1 MRKIRLAV
9 DIGGTFTD
17 VALELA
23 DGSKHTTKVLTT
35 HHAPAEGVMAGI
47 QEVIAET
54 ATPPNSIGMIIHG
67 TTLATNSLIE
77 RRGATT
83 ALLTTEGHRDSLE
96 MAYENRFE
104 QYDINIDRPKPLV
117 PRWLRLPVR
126 ERMNRDGN
134 VLVPLDRQSVL
145 DTLPILERENVES
158 VAIGFLH
165 AYANR
170 SHEEQV
176 AELLS
181 KERPDLSLTLAS
193 EVAPEIREY
202 ERLSTAVANA
212 YVRPLM
218 ERYLHD
224 LSSSLL
230 ENGFTCPFYLI
241 SSGAGLLTVEA
252 ASKFPIRLVESG
264 PAGGAVLA
272 SNIARECNAPSVISF
287 DMGGTTA
294 KLCLID
300 QYEPKTS
307 RTFEVDR
314 SYRFKKGSGLPVR
327 IPVIEMV
334 EIGAGGGSIAS
345 IDKLGRV
352 QTGPESAGSNPGPAA
367 YGLGGLHPAITD
379 ADIVQGKIMP
389 KRFAGGNM
397 HLDQHAAKYALETHI
412 AQSLGVTAIE
422 AAFAVSEVVDE
433 NMSNA
438 ARAHAVE
445 QGADTSNRSMIAFGG
460 AAPLHACR
468 LAEKLGIN
476 TVIVPANAGV
486 GSAIGFLLTPASYE
500 VVRSRYMQLEKLD
513 TEEVEKLFL
522 EMHHEASEIISPALE
537 GHAAIEKRLSYM
549 RYSGQGHEIAVPIE
563 EDFPKNRFA
572 SYLQEAF
579 EREYER
585 LFGRVIPNM
594 PIEALTWSLVLQGPR
609 YEHDL
614 TKVKEVKPVTISSKD
629 KTLVYEPAT
638 KSMIEYAVYDRT
650 NLNPGATFTGPA
662 LIVEAQTTIVV
673 TNSFNVSVLNG
684 DHIRLE
690 RKVSDK
696 NDA

>member
-35 HHAPAEGVMAGI
+35 HHAPAEGVLAGI
-47 QEVIAET
+47 QEVT
-54 ATPPNSIGMIIHG
+54 ARTETPPASVGMIIHG
-67 TTLATNSLIE
+67 TTLATNALIE
-77 RRGATT
+77 RRGAIT

-126 ERMNRDGN
+126 ERMNKDGCI
-134 VLVPLDRQSVL
+134 LVPLDRQTVL
-145 DTLPILERENVES
+145 DTLPILDQENVES

-165 AYANR
+165 AYVNR
-170 SHEEQV
+170 DHEEQV
-176 AELLS
+176 AEILS

-202 ERLSTAVANA
+202 ERISTAVANA

-218 ERYLHD
+218 ERYLQD
-224 LSSSLL
+224 LSTSLL
-230 ENGFTCPFYLI
+230 EHGFRCPFYLI
-241 SSGAGLLTVEA
+241 SSGAGLLTVETA
-252 ASKFPIRLVESG
+252 VRFPIRLVESG

-272 SNIARECNAPSVISF
+272 STIARECKTPSVISF

-367 YGLGGLHPAITD
+367 YCRGGLHATITD
-379 ADIVQGKIMP
+379 ADIVQGKIIP
-389 KRFAGGNM
+389 ERFAGGSL
-397 HLDQHAAKYALETHI
+397 HLDQAAAVEALNKQI
-412 AQSLGVTAIE
+412 AKSLAVTTVE
-422 AAFAVSEVVDE
+422 AAFTVSEVVDE

-445 QGADTSNRSMIAFGG
+445 QGADISDRSMIAFGG
-460 AAPLHACR
+460 AAPLHAGR
-468 LAEKLGIN
+468 LAEKLGIE

-486 GSAIGFLLTPASYE
+486 GSAIGFLQAPASYE
-500 VVRSRYMQLEKLD
+500 VVRSRYMQLDRLD

-522 EMHHEASEIISPALE
+522 EMHQEALEIISPALE
-537 GHAAIEKRLSYM
+537 GETASEKRFAYM
-549 RYSGQGHEIAVPIE
+549 RYAGQGHEIAVPIE
-563 EDFPKNRFA
+563 EGYSEDKIAP
-572 SYLQEAF
+572 YLQEAF
-579 EREYER
+579 EREYAH

-594 PIEALTWSLVLQGPR
+594 PVEVLTWSLALDGPHP
-609 YEHDL
+609 ENDFIGM
-614 TKVKEVKPVTISSKD
+614 KEIKPASVSSKN
-629 KTLVYEPAT
+629 TALVYEPAT
-638 KSMIEYAVYDRT
+638 RSMIEYAVYDRASLDPG
-650 NLNPGATFTGPA
+650 NLFAGPA
-662 LIVEAQTTIVV
+662 LIVEAQTTIAV
-673 TNSFNVSVLNG
+673 TSSFNVSVLSCG
-684 DHIRLE
+684 HIRLD
-690 RKVSDK
+690 RKG
-696 NDA
+696 

>member
-35 HHAPAEGVMAGI
+35 HHAPAEGVLAGI

-67 TTLATNSLIE
+67 TTLATNALIE

-126 ERMNRDGN
+126 ERMNKDGTI
-134 VLVPLDRQSVL
+134 LVPLDRQSVL
-145 DTLPILERENVES
+145 DTLPILDRENVES

-170 SHEEQV
+170 DHEEQV
-176 AELLS
+176 AEILS

-202 ERLSTAVANA
+202 ERISTAVANA

-218 ERYLHD
+218 ERYLQD
-224 LSSSLL
+224 LSASLL
-230 ENGFTCPFYLI
+230 EHGFRCPFYLI
-241 SSGAGLLTVEA
+241 SSGAGLLTVETA
-252 ASKFPIRLVESG
+252 ARFPIRLVESG

-272 SNIARECNAPSVISF
+272 CNIARDCETLSVISF

-345 IDKLGRV
+345 IDKFGRV

-367 YGLGGLHPAITD
+367 YGRGGLHATITD
-379 ADIVQGKIMP
+379 ADIVQGKIIP
-389 KRFAGGNM
+389 ERFAGGSL
-397 HLDQHAAKYALETHI
+397 HLDQTAAVEALNKHI
-412 AQSLGVTAIE
+412 AKSLGVTTVE
-422 AAFAVSEVVDE
+422 AAFTVSEVVDE

-445 QGADTSNRSMIAFGG
+445 QGADISDRSMIAFGG

-468 LAEKLGIN
+468 LAEKLGID

-486 GSAIGFLLTPASYE
+486 GSAIGFLQAPASYE
-500 VVRSRYMQLEKLD
+500 VVRSRYMQLDRLD
-513 TEEVEKLFL
+513 TAEVERLFR
-522 EMHHEASEIISPALE
+522 EMHQEALEIISPALE
-537 GHAAIEKRLSYM
+537 GEAASEKRFAYM
-549 RYSGQGHEIAVPIE
+549 RYAGQGHEIAVPME
-563 EDFPKNRFA
+563 EGYPEDKIAP
-572 SYLQEAF
+572 YLQEAF
-579 EREYER
+579 EREYAH

-594 PIEALTWSLVLQGPR
+594 PVEVLTLSLALDGP
-609 YEHDL
+609 HPVNDFIGM
-614 TKVKEVKPVTISSKD
+614 KEINPVSVSSKNT
-629 KTLVYEPAT
+629 TLVYEPAT
-638 KSMIEYAVYDRT
+638 RSMIEYAVYDRASLDPG
-650 NLNPGATFTGPA
+650 NLFAGPA
-662 LIVEAQTTIVV
+662 LIVETQTTIVV
-673 TNSFNVSVLNG
+673 TSSFNVSVLSG
-684 DHIRLE
+684 GHIRLD
-690 RKVSDK
+690 RKG
-696 NDA
+696 

>member
-9 DIGGTFTD
+9 DFGGTFTD

-35 HHAPAEGVMAGI
+35 HHAPAEGVLAGI
-47 QEVIAET
+47 QEVT
-54 ATPPNSIGMIIHG
+54 ARTETPPASVGMIIHG
-67 TTLATNSLIE
+67 TTLATNALIE
-77 RRGATT
+77 RRGAIT

-126 ERMNRDGN
+126 ERMNKDGCI
-134 VLVPLDRQSVL
+134 LVPLDRQTVL
-145 DTLPILERENVES
+145 DTLPILDQENVES

-165 AYANR
+165 AYVNR
-170 SHEEQV
+170 DHEEQV
-176 AELLS
+176 AEILS

-202 ERLSTAVANA
+202 ERISTAVANA

-218 ERYLHD
+218 ERYLQD
-224 LSSSLL
+224 LSTSLL
-230 ENGFTCPFYLI
+230 EHGFRCPFYLI
-241 SSGAGLLTVEA
+241 SSGAGLLTVETA
-252 ASKFPIRLVESG
+252 VRFPIRLVESG

-272 SNIARECNAPSVISF
+272 STIARECKTPSVISF

-367 YGLGGLHPAITD
+367 YCRGGLHATITD
-379 ADIVQGKIMP
+379 ADIVQGKIIP
-389 KRFAGGNM
+389 ERFAGGSL
-397 HLDQHAAKYALETHI
+397 HLDQAAAVEALNKQI
-412 AQSLGVTAIE
+412 AKSLAVTTVE
-422 AAFAVSEVVDE
+422 AAFTVSEVVDE

-445 QGADTSNRSMIAFGG
+445 QGADISDRSMIAFGG
-460 AAPLHACR
+460 AAPLHAGR
-468 LAEKLGIN
+468 LAEKLGIE

-486 GSAIGFLLTPASYE
+486 GSAIGFLQAPASYE
-500 VVRSRYMQLEKLD
+500 VVRSRYMQLDRLD

-522 EMHHEASEIISPALE
+522 EMHQEALEIISPALE
-537 GHAAIEKRLSYM
+537 GETASEKRFAYM
-549 RYSGQGHEIAVPIE
+549 RYAGQGHEIAVPIE
-563 EDFPKNRFA
+563 EGYSEDKIAP
-572 SYLQEAF
+572 YLQEAF
-579 EREYER
+579 EREYAH

-594 PIEALTWSLVLQGPR
+594 PVEVLTWSLALDGPHP
-609 YEHDL
+609 ENDFIGM
-614 TKVKEVKPVTISSKD
+614 KEIKPASVSSKN
-629 KTLVYEPAT
+629 TALVYEPAT
-638 KSMIEYAVYDRT
+638 RSMIEYAVYDRAS
-650 NLNPGATFTGPA
+650 LDPGSLFAGTA
-662 LIVEAQTTIVV
+662 LIVEAQTTIAV
-673 TNSFNVSVLNG
+673 TSSFNVSVLSCG
-684 DHIRLE
+684 HIRLD
-690 RKVSDK
+690 RKG
-696 NDA
+696 